1 MPSTRAIALLVA
13 SAASSAEGLN
23 SAVAWPI
30 SGVRNV
36 MYREIVDWST
46 SKMSAHTSSMMF
58 WRIYPLVTTSASRKV
73 SSLGRPV
80 P

>member
-1 MPSTRAIALLVA
+1 
-13 SAASSAEGLN
+13 
-23 SAVAWPI
+23 
-30 SGVRNV
+30 

-46 SKMSAHTSSMMF
+46 SKISAHTSSMMF
-58 WRIYPLVTTSASRKV
+58 WRRYPQVTTSASRKV